1 MRNVVI
7 LLVALMAGGLVAGT
21 FTRDAI
27 AGPLLAAGAA
37 KFTPGLVEKADYWRR
52 YYRHYGAPA
61 EIVVPAPVPDA
72 TPPVVGVAPVVVPV
86 RPLSCGEYHYWDGQA
101 CVDAR
106 FNKPYLG
113 PR

>member
-1 MRNVVI
+1 MRPFVI
-7 LLVALMAGGLVAGT
+7 LLVALVTAGLVAGPL
-21 FTRDAI
+21 TRQVS
-27 AGPLLAAGAA
+27 AGPMPAVGAA

-52 YYRHYGAPA
+52 YYRRYGAPA

-72 TPPVVGVAPVVVPV
+72 TAPGVEGAPPPVPV

>member
-7 LLVALMAGGLVAGT
+7 LLVALVAGGLVAGT
-21 FTRDAI
+21 LTRDAI
-27 AGPLLAAGAA
+27 AGPAPAVGAV
-37 KFTPGLVEKADYWRR
+37 KFTSGLVERADYWRR
-52 YYRHYGAPA
+52 YYRRYGAPA

-72 TPPVVGVAPVVVPV
+72 TAPAVEAAPVLVPV
-86 RPLSCGEYHYWDGQA
+86 RPLSCGEYHYWDGQT

>member
-7 LLVALMAGGLVAGT
+7 LFVALMAGGLVAGT
-21 FTRDAI
+21 FAREAI
-27 AGPLLAAGAA
+27 AGPIPEAGAA
-37 KFTPGLVEKADYWRR
+37 KFTSGLVEKADYWRR
-52 YYRHYGAPA
+52 YYRRYGAPA

-72 TPPVVGVAPVVVPV
+72 SAPVVGVAPVLVPV
-86 RPLSCGEYHYWDGQA
+86 RPLSCGEYRYWDGQA